1 MTAVATLR
9 IGTRASKLALAQAEI
24 VSRALQDAGFTG
36 PMQVVSSTTRGDAI
50 SERRPNGRWELT
62 DGQFTSELE
71 RQLLAGNVDL
81 VVHSFKDLP
90 TAMNPRLAIAAVLE
104 RGERRDCLLTRDGRA
119 WQELPFGAHVATSSA
134 RRAAQ
139 LAALRPDLV
148 AAPIRGNV
156 ESRLARLQR
165 GEFEALLLAAV
176 GLQRIGIGVPRE
188 ALLPF
193 DAMLPAPAQG
203 ALAVQVRSDDEVLSE
218 RLRAVDHAPTRVAVE
233 AERSLLSEVGGGC
246 LAPLGALGEVRGD
259 ELRLRAAYETPDG
272 RFLKVDVRGSARAP
286 RAIVEEAAAILSR
299 ASVA

>member
-1 MTAVATLR
+1 MTALATLR
-9 IGTRASKLALAQAEI
+9 IGTRASKLALAQTEI
-24 VSRALQDAGFTG
+24 VSQALLEAGFAG
-36 PMQVVSSTTRGDAI
+36 PMQVLSSTTRGDAI

-71 RQLLAGNVDL
+71 RQLLAGGVDL

-90 TAMNPRLAIAAVLE
+90 TAVNPRLLIAAVLQ
-104 RGERRDCLLTRDGRA
+104 RGEARDCLLTRDGSA
-119 WQELPFGAHVATSSA
+119 WEELPFGAHVATSSS

-148 AAPIRGNV
+148 ATPIRGNI
-156 ESRLARLQR
+156 ESRVARLER
-165 GEFEALLLAAV
+165 GEFDGLLLAAV
-176 GLQRIGIGVPRE
+176 GLQRIGVEVPRA
-188 ALLPF
+188 ALLPL

-203 ALAVQVRSDDEVLSE
+203 ALAVQIRADDDPLCE
-218 RLRAVDHAPTRVAVE
+218 RLRALDHQPTRIAVE

-272 RFLKVDVRGSARAP
+272 RFVKVDVRGSAAAP
-286 RAIVEEAAAILSR
+286 TAIVEEAAATLNR
-299 ASVA
+299 ASLA

>member
-9 IGTRASKLALAQAEI
+9 IGTRASKLALAQTEI
-24 VSRALQDAGFTG
+24 VLSALQDAGFAG
-36 PMQVVSSTTRGDAI
+36 PMQVLSSTTRGDAI

-71 RQLLAGNVDL
+71 RKLLAGGVDL

-90 TAMNPRLAIAAVLE
+90 TAMNPRLAIAAVLQ
-104 RGERRDCLLTRDGRA
+104 RGEARDCLLTRDGSA
-119 WQELPFGAHVATSSA
+119 WEELPFGAHVATSSA

-148 AAPIRGNV
+148 ATPIRGNV
-156 ESRLARLQR
+156 ESRLARLER

-176 GLQRIGIGVPRE
+176 GLQRIGIAVPRA

-203 ALAVQVRSDDEVLSE
+203 ALAVQIRADDETLCD
-218 RLRAVDHAPTRVAVE
+218 RLRAVDHAPTRIAVE
-233 AERSLLSEVGGGC
+233 AERSLLSQVGGGC
-246 LAPLGALGEVRGD
+246 LAPLGALGEVHD
-259 ELRLRAAYETPDG
+259 HELRLRAAYETPDG
-272 RFLKVDVRGSARAP
+272 RFVKVDARGSAAAP
-286 RAIVEEAAAILSR
+286 RAVVDEAAAALGR
-299 ASVA
+299 ASLA